1 MRSLKAWQSL
11 NFGKYFAA
19 VCQFDCLRR
28 DSTLEQPQQYSTHL
42 SIHSS
47 RNKWVRNNK
56 EWKMNG
62 PPTSLTVSRK
72 MRKNFA
78 GVVLLI
84 MAGILICLALSNMVL
99 MQADQD
105 YQNQN
110 NQKSEKSDSDSRIT
124 FRSLKGNRKIMLG
137 KPSDAYSLD
146 PNFYPK

>member
-1 MRSLKAWQSL
+1 
-11 NFGKYFAA
+11 
-19 VCQFDCLRR
+19 
-28 DSTLEQPQQYSTHL
+28 
-42 SIHSS
+42 
-47 RNKWVRNNK
+47 
-56 EWKMNG
+56 MNG

-146 PNFYPK
+146 PNFYPKYVSFVF

>member
-1 MRSLKAWQSL
+1 
-11 NFGKYFAA
+11 
-19 VCQFDCLRR
+19 
-28 DSTLEQPQQYSTHL
+28 
-42 SIHSS
+42 
-47 RNKWVRNNK
+47 
-56 EWKMNG
+56 MNG
-62 PPTSLTVSRK
+62 PPTSLTISRK